1 MGSVLNGVSV
11 CVATMVTPSLCVLLH
26 RGRLQLWQL
35 GGVCQRAHTNGI
47 SKKSLRYPCLQF
59 PLTTATAAVFLYFEC
74 IRTFIQGS
82 PVLIL
87 ASMFGS
93 IGLIFALT
101 LHRHKHPLNLY
112 LLCGFTLLESL
123 TLASVV
129 TFYDARIVMQ
139 AFMLTTAVFL
149 ALTTCTL
156 QSKRDFS
163 KLVTGLFAAFWI
175 LILSGVLRIK
185 FKIELIK
192 NI

>member
-1 MGSVLNGVSV
+1 M
-11 CVATMVTPSLCVLLH
+11 H
-26 RGRLQLWQL
+26 
-35 GGVCQRAHTNGI
+35 
-47 SKKSLRYPCLQF
+47 
-59 PLTTATAAVFLYFEC
+59 
-74 IRTFIQGS
+74 RTFIQGS

-101 LHRHKHPLNLY
+101 LHRHEHPLNLY
-112 LLCGFTLLESL
+112 ILCGFTLLESL

-149 ALTTCTL
+149 ALTTYTL

-175 LILSGVLRIK
+175 LILLGVLRIK